1 MKNKTFWF
9 ALGTLVCISPLSMSD
24 TITSEIERSLEICSS
39 ELEEEA
45 TGWQRIQLAFA
56 SRDDRIELCAEQI
69 QSDLRAAADSDY
81 QSGQATD
88 QMFRRQMDELSKYMS
103 TQKAVD
109 IAGIENDDLSVERF
123 VVVNVKEK
131 PEASG
136 ESAGDPTI
144 ETLPGYVTI
153 SK

>member
-1 MKNKTFWF
+1 
-9 ALGTLVCISPLSMSD
+9 
-24 TITSEIERSLEICSS
+24 
-39 ELEEEA
+39 
-45 TGWQRIQLAFA
+45 
-56 SRDDRIELCAEQI
+56 
-69 QSDLRAAADSDY
+69 
-81 QSGQATD
+81 
-88 QMFRRQMDELSKYMS
+88 MDELSKYMS